1 MRQKISPRRCFFVA
15 LVAMSCFLTFS
26 PVNSWAAVSGKHDEA
41 ASESQSAE
49 AEFKG
54 ISVQTTDLDDGITGV
69 KGSVYIAASPKHIWA
84 AITDYNHHKYFVPK
98 LIDSGLISDNGR
110 EQVMFERGKTG
121 ILLFRKTVYI
131 KLSLQGEYPKRLD
144 FHQLEGDFKVYNGE
158 WKIDTAP
165 DGKGSILTFSARIKP
180 DFFAPPMFVRKVQ
193 QHDLPMV
200 LAAMKKRA
208 ESSFCNLRLASVS
221 EVNHSAKLPELEAVT
236 N

>member
-1 MRQKISPRRCFFVA
+1 MRQKISHRRYFFMA
-15 LVAMSCFLTFS
+15 LVAMLCLLTFS
-26 PVNSWAAVSGKHDEA
+26 PLDSWAAVSGKND
-41 ASESQSAE
+41 E

-69 KGSVYIAASPKHIWA
+69 TGSVYIAASPKHIWA
-84 AITDYNHHKYFVPK
+84 AITDYNNHKHFVPK

-165 DGKGSILTFSARIKP
+165 DGKGSILTFTARIKP

-208 ESSFCNLRLASVS
+208 ESSIYALHFAETV
-221 EVNHSAKLPELEAVT
+221 EMKPKPGQQIPQPVAD
-236 N
+236 

>member
-1 MRQKISPRRCFFVA
+1 MRQKISPRRYFFMA
-15 LVAMSCFLTFS
+15 LVAMLCLLTFTPLS
-26 PVNSWAAVSGKHDEA
+26 SWTAVSSNNDAA
-41 ASESQSAE
+41 ASESQAAE
-49 AEFKG
+49 AELND
-54 ISVQTTDLDDGITGV
+54 ISVHTTDLDDGITGV
-69 KGSVYIAASPKHIWA
+69 TGSVFIAASPKQVWA

-144 FHQLEGDFKVYNGE
+144 FQQLEGDFKVYNGQ
-158 WKIDTAP
+158 WLIDAAP
-165 DGKGSILTFSARIKP
+165 DRKGSILTFTARIKP

-208 ESSFCNLRLASVS
+208 ESNFCDLHVAGVS
-221 EVNHSAKLPELEAVT
+221 DVNHSPKLPELDAVS

>member
-1 MRQKISPRRCFFVA
+1 MRQKISPRRCFFMA
-15 LVAMSCFLTFS
+15 LVAMLCLLAASPLT
-26 PVNSWAAVSGKHDEA
+26 SWAKSGNNGGT
-41 ASESQSAE
+41 ASESPSAE

-69 KGSVYIAASPKHIWA
+69 TGSVYIAASPKHIWA
-84 AITDYNHHKYFVPK
+84 AITDYNNHKHFVPK

-144 FHQLEGDFKVYNGE
+144 FHQLEGDFKVYEGE
-158 WKIDTAP
+158 WLIDKAP
-165 DGKGSILTFSARIKP
+165 DGKGTMLTFNAKIKP

-193 QHDLPMV
+193 QNDLPMV

-208 ESSFCNLRLASVS
+208 ESSIYTLHFAETVGIKPKPGQQTPQP
-221 EVNHSAKLPELEAVT
+221 VAD
-236 N
+236 

>member
-1 MRQKISPRRCFFVA
+1 MHKTIQHTRCFIMA
-15 LVAMSCFLTFS
+15 LVAMLCFVTLS
-26 PVNSWAAVSGKHDEA
+26 PARANAASSNKHDAVSDAQTGDA
-41 ASESQSAE
+41 D
-49 AEFKG
+49 FKG
-54 ISVQTTDLDDGITGV
+54 ISVHTTDLDDGVTGV
-69 KGSVYIAASPKHIWA
+69 TGTVYIAASPQYVWA

-144 FHQLEGDFKVYNGE
+144 FHQVEGDFKVYNGE
-158 WKIDTAP
+158 WKIDAAP
-165 DGKGSILTFSARIKP
+165 DGKGSLLTFKARIKP

-193 QHDLPMV
+193 KHDLPMV

-208 ESSFCNLRLASVS
+208 ESSFCALHLASLSDVK
-221 EVNHSAKLPELEAVT
+221 HSAATPSNPHAIAD
-236 N
+236 